1 MPIDAPF
8 YSSSQKCTAG
18 IEHVYIAWCY
28 WWIIFC
34 VVLSWRAKILLN
46 LRTPDSTLCAVSGVQ
61 PLPII
66 FLGAAILCISHSCRS
81 SRLIRTMADQFYYIG
96 YFSGFR
102 GCISWFIP
110 QLWTWWIFFLIARTY
125 TRRYNWVNLSS
136 RLKVCIWL
144 ILGPFLH
151 LLFWNLIFTVT
162 DFDDSRNRRIDSQMC
177 CLNPPWRLLIF
188 WTCIAPISI

>member
-1 MPIDAPF
+1 MLFCLGEPK
-8 YSSSQKCTAG
+8 Y
-18 IEHVYIAWCY
+18 YL
-28 WWIIFC
+28 IFALLI
-34 VVLSWRAKILLN
+34 VRSVLLLAFS
-46 LRTPDSTLCAVSGVQ
+46 LY
-61 PLPII
+61 PII
-66 FLGAAILCISHSCRS
+66 FLCAAILCKSHSCRS
-81 SRLIRTMADQFYYIG
+81 SRLIRSMADQFYYIG

-177 CLNPPWRLLIF
+177 CLDPP
-188 WTCIAPISI
+188 